1 MMKLSPFPLLLLF
14 VPTTEAFV
22 APSFLQ
28 TKGCSSTITR
38 MADSEDFFSSNRSSE
53 ISRQDALRNLMGIA
67 GALAF
72 APAVARADVSDGN
85 QLPQGAQ
92 QFARVLR
99 LKTDLQV

>member
-1 MMKLSPFPLLLLF
+1 MMKLSPFTLLLLF
-14 VPTTEAFV
+14 VPTSAAFL
-22 APSFLQ
+22 APSFLK
-28 TKGCSSTITR
+28 TKGCSSDIAR
-38 MADSEDFFSSNRSSE
+38 MANSDDFFSSSRSSE

-72 APAVARADVSDGN
+72 APSVARADVSDGN

-92 QFARVLR
+92 QFSRVLR

>member
-1 MMKLSPFPLLLLF
+1 MMKLSPITLLLLF
-14 VPTTEAFV
+14 VPTSAAFL
-22 APSFLQ
+22 APSVLQ
-28 TKGCSSTITR
+28 TKGCSSAITR
-38 MADSEDFFSSNRSSE
+38 MADSNDFFCSSRSSE
-53 ISRQDALRNLMGIA
+53 ISRKDALRNLMGIA

-72 APAVARADVSDGN
+72 APSVARADVSDGN